1 MWWQERWSGTSVG
14 AAAVVANAGIERGV
28 GPYGSMMEFDVTSG
42 AGMSKAGGVGCQRR
56 GEWERVIGGG

>member
-1 MWWQERWSGTSVG
+1 M
-14 AAAVVANAGIERGV
+14 VASAGIKGGV

-56 GEWERVIGGG
+56 EEWERVIGGG